1 MTVIFV
7 VATLVLLLTLDWL
20 QSRHIEIRTEEQA
33 EALRA
38 AEPFVP
44 PTHVAGFAMPDHLR
58 YHPGHTW
65 ASRESSEFARIG
77 LDDFAARLIGWADK
91 IEMPKF
97 GQWIRQGQR
106 LCAVER
112 DGKKAELLS
121 PIEGVVTDVNLAVAR
136 DPSLALKDPYGDGW
150 LLGVQAPDMKTSF
163 KNLLGGSLARQWME
177 EAAARLRT
185 RSASLAP
192 AMAQDGGLAVQ
203 DMIREIPGENWTAL
217 TEEFLGN

>member
-7 VATLVLLLTLDWL
+7 IATLVLLLTLDWV
-20 QSRHIEIRTEEQA
+20 QSRHTQIHTTEDI

-65 ASRESSEFARIG
+65 ALRESSDFARVG
-77 LDDFAARLIGWADK
+77 LDDFAARLIGSADK
-91 IEMPKF
+91 VELPKF
-97 GQWIRQGQR
+97 GQWIRQGQK

-112 DGKKAELLS
+112 DGKRAELIS
-121 PIEGVVTDVNLAVAR
+121 PIEGVVTDVNLAVAQN
-136 DPSLALKDPYGDGW
+136 PSLALKDPYGNGW
-150 LLGVQAPDMKTSF
+150 LIGVQAPDMKTSF
-163 KNLLGGSLARQWME
+163 RNLLNGTVARQWME

-185 RSASLAP
+185 RTSALAG
-192 AMAQDGGLAVQ
+192 AMAQDGGVAVK
-203 DMIREIPGENWTAL
+203 DMIRELPEENWTVL
-217 TEEFLGN
+217 TAEFLDN